1 MSVSLHDA
9 QSPKQ
14 LCFYL
19 SLSQITNLLI
29 EFQKCKTKPKRTL
42 LTAIDLMVTY
52 ESTGKFK
59 RTIYIILFCHP
70 QTDDVASQIFIALD
84 NLAGG
89 QKHIYMGG
97 HEKLCDCEG
106 AVMRVGKRSDV
117 DGQEL

>member
-59 RTIYIILFCHP
+59 RTIYIILSCH
-70 QTDDVASQIFIALD
+70 T
-84 NLAGG
+84 
-89 QKHIYMGG
+89 
-97 HEKLCDCEG
+97 
-106 AVMRVGKRSDV
+106 
-117 DGQEL
+117 